1 MKSRLR
7 DLRKHAKKYG
17 FWSAVAAALAAFTV
31 IYLVFRLTGMA
42 TDEQEK
48 SK

>member
-1 MKSRLR
+1 MRNRLK
-7 DLRKHAKKYG
+7 DLQKHAKKYS
-17 FWSAVAAALAAFTV
+17 FWSAVAAALAAFTI

>member
-1 MKSRLR
+1 MKNRLK
-7 DLRKHAKKYG
+7 DLLKHAKKYS
-17 FWSAVAAALAAFTV
+17 FWSAIAAALAAFTI

-48 SK
+48 GK

>member
-1 MKSRLR
+1 MKNRLK
-7 DLRKHAKKYG
+7 DLQKHAKKYS

-31 IYLVFRLTGMA
+31 VYLVYRLFGEA
-42 TDEQEK
+42 TDGQGK

>member
-1 MKSRLR
+1 MRNRLK
-7 DLRKHAKKYG
+7 DLQKHAKKYS

-31 IYLVFRLTGMA
+31 VYLVFRLTGMA

-48 SK
+48 GK

>member
-1 MKSRLR
+1 MRNRLK
-7 DLRKHAKKYG
+7 DLQKHAKKYS
-17 FWSAVAAALAAFTV
+17 FWSAVAAALAAFTI

-48 SK
+48 GK

>member
-1 MKSRLR
+1 MKNRLK
-7 DLRKHAKKYG
+7 DLQKHAKKYS

-31 IYLVFRLTGMA
+31 VYLVFRLTGMA

-48 SK
+48 GK

>member
-1 MKSRLR
+1 MKNRLK
-7 DLRKHAKKYG
+7 DLQKHAKKYS
-17 FWSAVAAALAAFTV
+17 FWSAVAAALAAFTI

-48 SK
+48 GK

>member
-1 MKSRLR
+1 MKNRLK
-7 DLRKHAKKYG
+7 DLRKHARKYG
-17 FWSAVAAALAAFTV
+17 FWSAVAAALAAFTI

-48 SK
+48 GK